1 MAAIA
6 RGLGDGA
13 WITDYQSAGT
23 KVMIGVIGD
32 NASRV
37 LQELEAT
44 DEIASAKFV
53 AGIQRDEMLGKDRF
67 SLSLEV
73 KRP

>member
-1 MAAIA
+1 
-6 RGLGDGA
+6 
-13 WITDYQSAGT
+13 
-23 KVMIGVIGD
+23 MIGVIGD